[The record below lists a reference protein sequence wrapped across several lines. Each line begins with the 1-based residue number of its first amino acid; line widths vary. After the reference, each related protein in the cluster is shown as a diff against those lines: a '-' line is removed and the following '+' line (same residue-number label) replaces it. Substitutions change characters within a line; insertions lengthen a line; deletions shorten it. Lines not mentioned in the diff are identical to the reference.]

1 MSQPFDA
8 KSTLESLLGN
18 QVVVDV
24 KAPYVYIGILH
35 TVGADALVLADAD
48 VHPCEDSQSTREF
61 YVLETKKN
69 GIRANRRMVHVMRT
83 EIVSVS
89 RLTDVVDY

>member
-1 MSQPFDA
+1 MGQPLDA
-8 KSTLESLLGN
+8 ESTLESLLGD

-24 KAPYVYIGILH
+24 KAPYVYIGVLH
-35 TVGADALVLADAD
+35 TVGTDALVLADAD

-69 GIRANRRMVHVMRT
+69 GIRPNRRMVHVMRT

>member
-1 MSQPFDA
+1 
-8 KSTLESLLGN
+8 
-18 QVVVDV
+18 
-24 KAPYVYIGILH
+24 
-35 TVGADALVLADAD
+35 VLADAD

>member
-1 MSQPFDA
+1 MNQPLDA

-24 KAPYVYIGILH
+24 KAPYVYVGILH
-35 TVGADALVLADAD
+35 VVGADALVLADAD

-69 GIRANRRMVHVMRT
+69 GVRANRRMVHVMRSQ
-83 EIVSVS
+83 IVSIS
-89 RLTDVVDY
+89 RLNDIVDY